1 MNNIP
6 IRDPN
11 ELVDEFTKKM
21 EMLRSGIKSEAVV
34 PSGFKELDK
43 KIGGFQPGR
52 LYVVGA
58 RPAMGK
64 TALMVNWIRNII
76 DNTNNP
82 KNVLVITLECSAQSI
97 MQRLVS
103 CMASV
108 PLEKINRGGLTNEEW
123 KSIQE
128 TTLPRLRTA
137 PLLIEEN
144 TVCTLAQLRE
154 KCLQMKEEDKL
165 GIVFIDYLQLITPV
179 KGRYRDEEIA
189 EVMRGLKDLSKE
201 AAVPF
206 VVLSQLSR
214 AVEYRNGNKL
224 PRLTDLRDSGTIE
237 QIADVVMFIYRPEY
251 YDILLNELDESTNG
265 EMHLRIAKNRMGE
278 LDIIELVADLP
289 LQHIY
294 EKEDVANPDYD
305 NSEWKAY
312 FERQK
317 QKFKPDNETPF

>member
-1 MNNIP
+1 MNNLP
-6 IRDPN
+6 IRVSN
-11 ELVDEFTKKM
+11 ELVDEFTNKM
-21 EMLRSGIKSEAVV
+21 EMLRSGIKSQAVV
-34 PSGFKELDK
+34 PSGFKELDN

-52 LYVVGA
+52 LYVVGS

-64 TALMVNWIRNII
+64 TALMINWIRNII
-76 DNTNNP
+76 DSTNNP

-97 MQRLVS
+97 VQRLVS
-103 CMASV
+103 CMASL

-123 KSIQE
+123 KSIQD
-128 TTLPRLRTA
+128 TILPRLRTA

-165 GIVFIDYLQLITPV
+165 GIVFIDYLQLITPI

-189 EVMRGLKDLSKE
+189 ELMRGLKDLCKE
-201 AAVPF
+201 AGVPF

-214 AVEYRNGNKL
+214 AAEYRNENKL
-224 PRLTDLRDSGTIE
+224 PRLSDLRDSGTIE

-251 YDILLNELDESTNG
+251 YDILLNELGESTNG
-265 EMHLRIAKNRMGE
+265 EMHLKIAKNRMGE

-294 EKEDVANPDYD
+294 EKEDFTNPDYD
-305 NSEWKAY
+305 NSDWKAY